1 MTIGEKIKYLRK
13 QKGVTQTELA
23 QLTGIHQVS
32 IAKYEK
38 DKMIPQPEQLEKIV
52 EALNV
57 SRMIFFDDSSFKLET
72 QGDLMGLLILLCKNG
87 ILVVKGKRDKNSMLT
102 PSSTTFEFNPIISK
116 FFAADVQNIIQ
127 FNPDE
132 PLLLDFLKWEKQY
145 HNYEKL
151 FKKYSTS
158 SNAAELAALEELRDI
173 IEKIEIELQCSSILL
188 G

>member
-13 QKGVTQTELA
+13 QKEVTQTELA
-23 QLTGIHQVS
+23 NLTGIHQVS

-72 QGDLMGLLILLCKNG
+72 KGDLMGLLITLCKNKV
-87 ILVVKGKRDKNSMLT
+87 LVVNGKRDRNSALI
-102 PSSTTFEFNPIISK
+102 PSTVTFEFNPIISK
-116 FFAADVQNIIQ
+116 FFAADVQSEVK
-127 FNPDE
+127 FNPNE

-145 HNYEKL
+145 HNYQKL
-151 FKKYSTS
+151 FKKYSGS
-158 SNAAELAALEELRDI
+158 SKVAEVAVLEELCDI

-188 G
+188 

>member
-38 DKMIPQPEQLEKIV
+38 DKMIPQPDQLQKIV

-57 SRMIFFDDSSFKLET
+57 SQMIFFDNSSFKLET
-72 QGDLMGLLILLCKNG
+72 RGDLMGLLITLCKNKV
-87 ILVVKGKRDKNSMLT
+87 LVVKGKRDKNSALI
-102 PSSTTFEFNPIISK
+102 PSTVTFEFSPIISK
-116 FFAADVQNIIQ
+116 FFSADIQSIIQ
-127 FNPDE
+127 FKPDE
-132 PLLLDFLKWEKQY
+132 PLLLDFLKLEKQY

-151 FKKYSTS
+151 YKKYSSS
-158 SNAAELAALEELRDI
+158 SNAAE
-173 IEKIEIELQCSSILL
+173 
-188 G
+188 

>member
-13 QKGVTQTELA
+13 QRGVTQTALA

-57 SRMIFFDDSSFKLET
+57 SQMIFFDDSSFKLET
-72 QGDLMGLLILLCKNG
+72 KGDLMGLMIALCKSKV
-87 ILVVKGKRDKNSMLT
+87 LVVNGRRDKNSMLT
-102 PSSTTFEFNPIISK
+102 PSSVAFEFNPIIAK
-116 FFAADVQNIIQ
+116 FFSGDVESKIQ

-151 FKKYSTS
+151 FKKYSGS
-158 SNAAELAALEELRDI
+158 SKAAEIAALEELCDI

-188 G
+188 R

>member
-13 QKGVTQTELA
+13 QKSVTQTELA

-38 DKMIPQPEQLEKIV
+38 DKMIPQPDQLRKIV
-52 EALNV
+52 EVLNI
-57 SRMIFFDDSSFKLET
+57 SPIIFYDDSSFKLET
-72 QGDLMGLLILLCKNG
+72 HGDLMGLLITLCKNKV
-87 ILVVKGKRDKNSMLT
+87 LAVKGKRDKNSALI
-102 PSSTTFEFNPIISK
+102 PSTVTFEFSPLISK
-116 FFAADVQNIIQ
+116 FFSSDVQNKIT
-127 FNPDE
+127 FDLDS

-158 SNAAELAALEELRDI
+158 SNEAEIAALNDLRDI
-173 IEKIEIELQCSSILL
+173 IEKIEIELQCSSIPLR
-188 G
+188 

>member
-13 QKGVTQTELA
+13 QKGVTQTELSN
-23 QLTGIHQVS
+23 LTGIHQVS

-57 SRMIFFDDSSFKLET
+57 SRMVFFDDGCFKLET
-72 QGDLMGLLILLCKNG
+72 RGDLMGLLIQICKNKV
-87 ILVVKGKRDKNSMLT
+87 LVVNGKRDKKSMLT
-102 PSSTTFEFNPIISK
+102 PSSVTFEFSSIISK
-116 FFAADVQNIIQ
+116 FFAEDAKSKIR
-127 FNPDE
+127 FNPND
-132 PLLLDFLKWEKQY
+132 PLLLDFLKWEKHY

-151 FKKYSTS
+151 FKKYSGS
-158 SNAAELAALEELRDI
+158 SKAAEIAALEELRDI

-188 G
+188 

>member
-38 DKMIPQPEQLEKIV
+38 DKMVPQPEQLQKII

-57 SRMIFFDDSSFKLET
+57 SSMIFFNDSTFKLET
-72 QGDLMGLLILLCKNG
+72 RGDLIGLLIALCKNKV
-87 ILVVKGKRDKNSMLT
+87 LVVKGKRDRTSALI
-102 PSSTTFEFNPIISK
+102 PSTVTFEFSPIISK
-116 FFAADVQNIIQ
+116 FFSADVRSIIR
-127 FNPDE
+127 FNSDE
-132 PLLLDFLKWEKQY
+132 PLLLDFLKWEKQF

-151 FKKYSTS
+151 FKKYSGS
-158 SNAAELAALEELRDI
+158 SNATEVAALEELSDI
-173 IEKIEIELQCSSILL
+173 IEKIEIELQCSSMVLK
-188 G
+188 

>member
-13 QKGVTQTELA
+13 QKSVTQTELA

-38 DKMIPQPEQLEKIV
+38 DKMIPQPEQLQKIV

-57 SRMIFFDDSSFKLET
+57 SSMIFFDESNFKLET
-72 QGDLMGLLILLCKNG
+72 SGDLMGLLITLCKNKV
-87 ILVVKGKRDKNSMLT
+87 IAVKGKRDRNSALI
-102 PSSTTFEFNPIISK
+102 PSTVTFEFSSIISK
-116 FFAADVQNIIQ
+116 ILAANAERKIPI
-127 FNPDE
+127 NPNQ

-151 FKKYSTS
+151 LKKYSAS
-158 SNAAELAALEELRDI
+158 SNTAEIAALNDLCKI
-173 IEKIEIELQCSSILL
+173 VEKIEIELQCSSTPLR
-188 G
+188 